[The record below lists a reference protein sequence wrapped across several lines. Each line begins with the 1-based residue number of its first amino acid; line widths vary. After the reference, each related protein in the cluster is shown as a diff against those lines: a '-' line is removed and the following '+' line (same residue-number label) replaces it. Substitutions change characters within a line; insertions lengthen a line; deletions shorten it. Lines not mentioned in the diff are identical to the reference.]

1 MNQGPTTNTVALLKA
16 TWRWST

>member
-1 MNQGPTTNTVALLKA
+1 MNQGPTINTVALLKA